1 MESKSVTTPTRLQKY
16 FSSDWLYIVG
26 ILIVI
31 IVVFSQFLFSNGM
44 FFSSDQ
50 MSGLDSRFFLKDAL
64 SRFHQLPMWFS
75 SRLGGMPSIDAMF
88 GDPFYLPSIIF
99 NALFPVHKAIGM
111 KMVFHLFLAGVFF
124 YLLLRKGFSLH
135 PLIAFAG
142 GIFYM
147 LNPQFLSHIYPGHDG
162 KMFVIAWV
170 PFVVWRLKALI
181 DSPTVKNCTFLSL
194 GISMILLTS
203 HLQMSYFVLWVLG
216 FMWIAGISFK
226 IAQKEIKPVIGIS
239 VYFWVAVTVALLI
252 SLIQLVPSYMYI
264 KHAFSVRG
272 VDRGMDFA
280 ASWSLHWGEVFSLWV
295 PEFVNS
301 LDYYWGQNPFKLNSE
316 YAGAVALTL
325 AVLGVISSPNKWR
338 LFWSGVAVFAIAIS
352 LGAHSFVWTICYH
365 LVPGVAKFRAVS
377 MFMFWFSFSVVL
389 LSALFLKDLFTD
401 KFTTFSEQ
409 LRKKWFKGLLIAI
422 GATFLLTLIFSNN
435 GFIKG
440 LFSAELGQK
449 EQVFDANFSKNFVP
463 SLWLW
468 FIICAT
474 ILGLVL
480 AVISNKIKPITFTII
495 ILLIGIFDLLRV
507 DYQFI
512 KMVDPRPYLYTEP
525 ALVDLQNK
533 MKTEPFRCFTL
544 PGTLPQNSEGIHG
557 LEGVSGF
564 HDNELRWYREFR
576 GEQDRNY
583 LSSLVKY
590 NEQGQPYLDAQQ
602 LSVGNPFLNLANV
615 KYLLVRSQNQQLVAI
630 ENSNALGRVSFV
642 PNYTVID
649 SSKII
654 NALVKGGYDYRTT
667 VALDKE
673 PATKPVPAQGTTSS
687 KPFSSSW
694 KTYSPNYRDVIVDVP
709 DNGFLRVAES
719 YYPGWHITID
729 KKPVDIYRADNTW
742 MAVPITSGRHEVEM
756 KIDSLYISK
765 VLWISVSAALLLITF
780 LTISVISMFK
790 SAKPPVANVN

>member
-1 MESKSVTTPTRLQKY
+1 MESKSVITSTRLKKY

-26 ILIVI
+26 ILLII
-31 IVVFSQFLFSNGM
+31 IVVFSKFLFSNGM
-44 FFSSDQ
+44 LYSSDQ

-88 GDPFYLPSIIF
+88 GDPFYLPTIIF
-99 NALFPVHKAIGM
+99 NTIFPVHKAIGM
-111 KMVFHLFLAGVFF
+111 KMIFHLFLAGVFF

-181 DSPTVKNCTFLSL
+181 DSPTIKNCTFLSF

-216 FMWIAGISFK
+216 FMWIAGSSFK
-226 IAQKEIKPVIGIS
+226 IAQKEIKPAIGIS
-239 VYFWVAVTVALLI
+239 VFFWIAVTVALLI
-252 SLIQLVPSYMYI
+252 SLVQLVPSYMYI

-272 VDRGMDFA
+272 VDRGIDFA

-325 AVLGVISSPNKWR
+325 AVLGVISSPTKWR
-338 LFWSGVAVFAIAIS
+338 IFWSGVAVFAIALS

-365 LVPGVAKFRAVS
+365 IVPGVAKFRAVS
-377 MFMFWFSFSVVL
+377 MFMFWFSFSIVL
-389 LSALFLKDLFTD
+389 LSSLFLKDLFSN
-401 KFTTFSEQ
+401 KFATFSEQ
-409 LRKKWFKGLLIAI
+409 LRKKWSKGLMIAI
-422 GATFLLTLIFSNN
+422 GATFVLTLMFSSSS
-435 GFIKG
+435 IVRG
-440 LFSAELGQK
+440 LFSAEIGQK
-449 EQVFDANFSKNFVP
+449 EQIFSANFSKNFTP

-480 AVISNKIKPITFTII
+480 AIISKKIKPVTFTII

-507 DYQFI
+507 DFQFI
-512 KMVDPRPYLYTEP
+512 KMVNARPYLYTEP
-525 ALVDLQNK
+525 ALIALQNK
-533 MKTEPFRCFTL
+533 MKAEPFRCFTL

-576 GEQDRNY
+576 GEQDFNY
-583 LSSLVKY
+583 LSNLVRY
-590 NEQGQPYLDAQQ
+590 NNQGQPYIDASQ
-602 LSVGNPFLNLANV
+602 LNTGNTFLNLANV
-615 KYLLVRSQNQQLVAI
+615 EYILARSQNELLAI
-630 ENSNALGRVSFV
+630 KNQNALGRVSFAQSYV
-642 PNYTVID
+642 VID
-649 SSKII
+649 SSSML
-654 NALVKGGYDYRTT
+654 NALKNNSYDYKTT
-667 VALDKE
+667 VGLLSA
-673 PATKPVPAQGTTSS
+673 PAGKTGVTEKTNTNSEFTSKWVLYTPNFRKVQVHVPTH
-687 KPFSSSW
+687 
-694 KTYSPNYRDVIVDVP
+694 
-709 DNGFLRVAES
+709 GFLRISEV
-719 YYPGWHITID
+719 YYPGWKILID
-729 KKPVDIYRADNTW
+729 NKPVEVFRSDLSW
-742 MAVPITSGRHEVEM
+742 MAVQIGPGNHTIEM
-756 KIDSLYISK
+756 KIDSLYLGK
-765 VLWISVSAALLLITF
+765 VRWVSIVTGLLLVT
-780 LTISVISMFK
+780 LLSVVIFTRKNADMVK
-790 SAKPPVANVN
+790 KQ